1 MVHCMA
7 TSCSVNNGITH
18 CVCSITP
25 RCGSD
30 GGCKDFVNQCIVCG
44 GRGGSLGNVVHNA
57 GCKHYCCNHVL
68 ESYNTP
74 CSLWGRYG
82 PDEKNRDKHTAFR
95 KILLN
100 EISSELLRRNTHL
113 YKKVMH
119 IVGLK
124 TGVWIDLFM
133 E

>member
-1 MVHCMA
+1 MA
-7 TSCSVNNGITH
+7 YRMKTSCSACNGVPP
-18 CVCSITP
+18 CECSITP

-44 GRGGSLGNVVHNA
+44 GRGGSLGNVVHRS
-57 GCKHYCCNHVL
+57 GCKHYCCGHIL
-68 ESYNTP
+68 ESHNT
-74 CSLWGRYG
+74 CSVWGHYE
-82 PDEKNRDKHTAFR
+82 PDKRNRDKHTAFR

-100 EISSELLRRNTHL
+100 EVSSELLRRNTRL
-113 YKKVMH
+113 YKKAMH
-119 IVGLK
+119 VVGLK